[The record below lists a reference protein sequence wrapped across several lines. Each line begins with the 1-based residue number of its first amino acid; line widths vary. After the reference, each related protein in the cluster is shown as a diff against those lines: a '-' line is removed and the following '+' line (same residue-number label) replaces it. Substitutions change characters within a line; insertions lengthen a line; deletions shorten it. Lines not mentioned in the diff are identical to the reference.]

1 MESELM
7 NLEQEFSKAV
17 VSNDPKAIEPFLA
30 ADWVI
35 IGPDGS
41 VIDKARFLG
50 VIASGALSH
59 EAMDS
64 EDFRVRVYGDTAVIT
79 ALTRTRG
86 KFMGQAFSTQ
96 ERATDVFIK
105 HGGQWRC
112 VISQVT
118 RFGKTV

>member
-7 NLEQEFSKAV
+7 NLEQEFSNAI
-17 VSNDPKAIEPFLA
+17 VSNDPKAIEPLLA

-35 IGPDGS
+35 IDPDGS

-50 VIASGALSH
+50 AIASRALTH

-64 EDFRVRVYGDTAVIT
+64 EDFRVRVYGDTAVVT

-96 ERATDVFIK
+96 ERATDIFVK
-105 HGGQWRC
+105 LGGQWRC
-112 VISQVT
+112 VISQLT
-118 RFGKTV
+118 RFAKK

>member
-7 NLEQEFSKAV
+7 NLEQEFSKAI
-17 VSNDPKAIEPFLA
+17 VSNDLKAIEPFLA

-35 IGPDGS
+35 IDPDGG
-41 VIDKARFLG
+41 VIDKARFFG
-50 VIASGALSH
+50 VIASGALTH

-64 EDFRVRVYGDTAVIT
+64 EDFRVRVYGDTAVVT
-79 ALTRTRG
+79 ALTRTKG

-96 ERATDVFIK
+96 ERATDVFIRHDGK
-105 HGGQWRC
+105 WRC

-118 RFGKTV
+118 PFAKK

>member
-7 NLEQEFSKAV
+7 KLEQEFSNAI

-30 ADWVI
+30 VDWVI
-35 IGPDGS
+35 IDPDGS
-41 VIDKARFLG
+41 VIDKTRFLG
-50 VIASGALSH
+50 VIASGALTH

-64 EDFRVRVYGDTAVIT
+64 EDFRVRVYGDTAVVT

-96 ERATDVFIK
+96 ERATDIFVK

-118 RFGKTV
+118 RFAKK